1 MRNKVFM
8 RSTALALCVFTVGYS
23 SFASAQVPSA
33 ATGAASAGRVDQ
45 QIKTPENDQG
55 VNLSP
60 RIEVKEIKIQDAP
73 AGAEKITFK
82 LDQLQLDGVTV
93 YNSDE
98 LKSVYGS
105 KIGQTITLADLYG
118 IAADLTRK
126 YRNDGYILTQI
137 VVPPQTIE
145 GGTAKLQVVEGYVSQ
160 VNVQGSDKGIELIQ
174 RYADKIKANKGA
186 TNVADLERWM
196 LLINDL
202 PGMSARGVLSPSATQ
217 TGAADMTVIVERDNW
232 DGLIGIDNYGS
243 RYLGPTQLT
252 AAASANSLLGL
263 NEKITGQVVTTPM
276 NGFKDELSYIGLNY
290 LQPVFDYG
298 TTVEL
303 FGSKT
308 LTSPGFDLKEFDV
321 DGRSDLLGVTVRHPF
336 IRSRAMNLT
345 GRATF
350 DYRNVESDNDLEDT
364 RKDRIRAIRAGGRL
378 EAVDTLLGIGYNI
391 ADMEISHGVDVFGAS
406 QDGDINVSRPD
417 ADPGFYKLNA
427 ELQRLQRIY
436 GSLNVLLGVTGQ
448 YSNYALYSSEEFGVG
463 GISYGRGYDP
473 SEIIGDNGVAGKV
486 ELQWT
491 EPYELPYLESYQL
504 FGFYDVGRVWN
515 KDATTSSQKIDSLAS
530 AGFGVRMDLPMN
542 INAGAMLAFPLTR
555 APQTED
561 KDKARLLFTL
571 SKRF

>member
-1 MRNKVFM
+1 MRTKILL
-8 RSTALALCVFTVGYS
+8 RSTALTLCALSVS
-23 SFASAQVPSA
+23 SFTPASAQVPSA
-33 ATGAASAGRVDQ
+33 ATGSASAGRVDQ
-45 QIKTPENDQG
+45 QQINIPDEG

-73 AGAEKITFK
+73 AGSEKITFK
-82 LDQLQLDGVTV
+82 LDNLSLEGVSV
-93 YNSDE
+93 YSPHE
-98 LKSVYGS
+98 LKSVYAD

-145 GGTAKLQVVEGYVSQ
+145 GGTAKLLVVEGYVND
-160 VNVQGSDKGIELIQ
+160 VHVQGPSKGLGLIQ
-174 RYADKIKANKGA
+174 NYASKIKIPKGA

-202 PGMSARGVLSPSATQ
+202 PGVNARGVLSPSTTQ
-217 TGAADMTVIVERDNW
+217 TGAADMTVIVERDDF
-232 DGLIGIDNYGS
+232 DGLLGVDNYGS
-243 RYLGPTQLT
+243 RYLGKTQMT
-252 AAASANSLLGL
+252 AAASVNSLLGL
-263 NEKITGQVVTTPM
+263 NEKITGQIVTTPM
-276 NGFKDELSYIGLNY
+276 NGFNPELAYVGLNY
-290 LQPVFDYG
+290 LQPVFNYG
-298 TTVEL
+298 TTFEL

-308 LTSPGFDLKEFDV
+308 LTSPGFDLKQFDV

-336 IRSRAMNLT
+336 IRSRALNLT

-350 DYRNVESDNDLEDT
+350 DYRNVDSDNDLEAT
-364 RKDRIRAIRAGGRL
+364 RKDRIRALRVGGRV

-391 ADMEISHGVDVFGAS
+391 ADLEVSHGVDVFGAS
-406 QDGDINVSRPD
+406 QENTPNLSRLEAEPD
-417 ADPGFYKLNA
+417 FYKLNA
-427 ELQRLQRIY
+427 ELQRLQRLY
-436 GSLNVLLGVTGQ
+436 GSLNLLVGVTGQ
-448 YSNYALYSSEEFGVG
+448 VSNNALYSSEEFGVG

-491 EPYELPYLESYQL
+491 EPYELSFLESYQL

-515 KDATTSSQKIDSLAS
+515 KDATTSSQKIDSIAS
-530 AGFGVRMDLPMN
+530 TGFGVRMDLPMQ
-542 INAGAMLAFPLTR
+542 INAGALLAFPLTR
-555 APQTED
+555 TPQTED
-561 KDKARLLFTL
+561 ENEARLLFTL